1 VARGRRLDYENAK
14 GREGPKHESHKA
26 CTARP
31 RHAFVFRD
39 CAVLRVFVIQ
49 TPLMHEITPEAQRQ
63 ALAQQHRQSLANA
76 PQRSRRQAARLHLLQ
91 LWGQR
96 YPKAAPA
103 APQRIL
109 VIRPDHLGDLLF
121 ATPALHLLRAS
132 FPDAHIA
139 ALVGPW
145 GEAVLTGNPD
155 LDETIPCPFP
165 GFTRQPKGS
174 PLEPYRLLRRE
185 AHRLAAM
192 QFDLAL
198 VLRFDHWWGAWLAAA
213 AGIPQR
219 LGYAIAEVQ
228 PFLTQATPYVPGR
241 HEVVQN
247 LALALAAGDGER
259 LTVTSKRLSVNGERS
274 AISGG
279 DGFDSDWRL
288 RFAVGAGD
296 EAAAAALLPA
306 ADRPVVALHPGS
318 GAAVKRWRS
327 AAWAELAGRLAVEH
341 GAQVIFTGSAGEAEL
356 IDPVLALLAGGQPL
370 PQAAISLGGQT
381 SLGVLAAVYRR
392 CALVIGPDS
401 GPLHLAVAAGT
412 PTVHLYGPVD
422 RRTFGPWGDPQ
433 RHVVVT
439 SDWGCIPCN
448 RLDWPAGA
456 LADHGCVRDI
466 AVETVWAAARQRLL
480 ATLP

>member
-1 VARGRRLDYENAK
+1 
-14 GREGPKHESHKA
+14 
-26 CTARP
+26 
-31 RHAFVFRD
+31 
-39 CAVLRVFVIQ
+39 
-49 TPLMHEITPEAQRQ
+49 MHEITPEAQRQ
-63 ALAQQHRQSLANA
+63 ALALQHRQSLANA

-132 FPDAHIA
+132 FPDAHMA

-145 GEAVLTGNPD
+145 GEAVLAGNPD
-155 LDETIPCPFP
+155 LDQTIPCPFP
-165 GFTRQPKGS
+165 GFARQPKGS

-185 AHRLAAM
+185 ARRLAAM

-198 VLRFDHWWGAWLAAA
+198 VLRFDHWWGGWLAAA

-228 PFLTQATPYVPGR
+228 PFLTRAIPYVRGR

-247 LALALAAGDGER
+247 LALALAAGEGERSMVNGMRSMVSGER
-259 LTVTSKRLSVNGERS
+259 LRGSKAE
-274 AISGG
+274 I
-279 DGFDSDWRL
+279 DSDWRL
-288 RFAVGAGD
+288 RFAMTAED
-296 EAAAAALLPA
+296 EARAAALLPPT
-306 ADRPVVALHPGS
+306 DRPVVAIHPGS
-318 GAAVKRWRS
+318 GAAVKRWRA

-356 IDPVLALLAGGQPL
+356 IDPVLALLAGGQAVP
-370 PQAAISLGGQT
+370 PAAISLAGQT
-381 SLGVLAAVYRR
+381 SLGGLAAVYRR

-422 RRTFGPWGDPQ
+422 RTFGPWGDPQ
-433 RHVVVT
+433 QHVVVT

-448 RLDWPAGA
+448 RLDWPDSA
-456 LADHGCVRDI
+456 LPEHGCVRDI
-466 AVETVWAAARQRLL
+466 GVEQVLAAARKQIAASGAMRGPSSLR
-480 ATLP
+480 